1 MFDVLGDARAAL
13 ASVVKPSKDPMLS
26 VGPGRLALAK
36 LETALAGQFDAP
48 YRLKDALAP
57 IVKDYDYIILDTP
70 PSLGI
75 LTVNALVA
83 STHLL
88 VPIQAA
94 YFAIEGTDDLLE
106 TYERIRARPNPQ
118 LKMLGVVITL
128 YDKRTN
134 IAKDTHG
141 QIRAVFGGMLFK
153 TKIGKNVRLEEV
165 RRTRKRYSH
174 LRRSPL
180 GRWSTKSWQRRLYN
194 VSKRLG
200 LPVTLKMR
208 HDAHYVESLTS
219 YSGATIGRMLPVEQ
233 IRPNPE
239 QPRKA
244 LGDLRELADSIRQ
257 KGVLEPLLVRF
268 VPREDCYYIISGER
282 RYHAARAAGLRE
294 VPCIEKS
301 ADEAETLEISLI
313 ENIQRK
319 DLTPFEEAEG
329 LQRLAE
335 QFDYSHEELA
345 KKLGKARSSVSET
358 LSLRSIP
365 ESLRK
370 KCVENGVTTKSLL
383 LQIARQPTERKM
395 LELFAR
401 ILQSGLTRDEARK
414 VRSDE
419 KDGPQKPQPF
429 IFQYEPENEAFRF
442 RLQFKKSHVS
452 RDELI
457 RTLREILAQLEG
469 TSEADSTA
477 A

>member
-1 MFDVLGDARAAL
+1 M
-13 ASVVKPSKDPMLS
+13 
-26 VGPGRLALAK
+26 
-36 LETALAGQFDAP
+36 
-48 YRLKDALAP
+48 
-57 IVKDYDYIILDTP
+57 
-70 PSLGI
+70 
-75 LTVNALVA
+75 
-83 STHLL
+83 
-88 VPIQAA
+88 
-94 YFAIEGTDDLLE
+94 
-106 TYERIRARPNPQ
+106 
-118 LKMLGVVITL
+118 
-128 YDKRTN
+128 
-134 IAKDTHG
+134 
-141 QIRAVFGGMLFK
+141 
-153 TKIGKNVRLEEV
+153 
-165 RRTRKRYSH
+165 
-174 LRRSPL
+174 
-180 GRWSTKSWQRRLYN
+180 
-194 VSKRLG
+194 SKRLG

-319 DLTPFEEAEG
+319 DLTPFEEADG

-358 LSLRSIP
+358 LSLRNIP